1 MIKGNNLLTYILTF
15 SRPPIPVLRM
25 DGIHIMQPMDIQ
37 VFTEPHTKAC
47 LLLILLLLDQIH
59 TINHR
64 SVEKI
69 WKVIMVSKG
78 KPCIATIYYYEIYLK
93 KKKKMYIYF

>member
-1 MIKGNNLLTYILTF
+1 
-15 SRPPIPVLRM
+15 M
-25 DGIHIMQPMDIQ
+25 DGIHINIKQPMDIQ

-78 KPCIATIYYYEIYLK
+78 RPSIATIYYYEIYLK
-93 KKKKMYIYF
+93 KKKEYF